1 MVKKKPGDFLLD
13 TRVSESTH
21 VNVAT
26 LNLQQWQV
34 FMSDFNSSFF
44 FCHSLRSSNNKS
56 LWCMAVSFVRQ
67 RCQKPFL
74 KCHQSTTK
82 KHLHYLPWYLDPLY
96 LEFCVVL
103 NQWNKQPQT
112 SQPLESCC
120 LPKGDVGEAEAAAV
134 QATLPF
140 RPDQRSFGD
149 GMKFWART
157 TVGYGWM
164 FSFSTSMSCLLLFFL
179 FSPDELVG
187 GCRFWQF
194 SMAIVAFFFV
204 FWTVGWFPGMKED
217 VSFVL
222 VFPLF
227 DAMNFRLCFAET
239 SMLLYMIDQEK
250 KQQVWIMMLSLVPC
264 THTRKGSTFFKI
276 SRQSLNA
283 ISYWIATLGATCQK
297 MPWKTCLSEE
307 EQARGK
313 TWTEEDWSRI
323 RPGWNRWHG

>member
-103 NQWNKQPQT
+103 NQLNKQPQT

-140 RPDQRSFGD
+140 RPDQRSFGV

-164 FSFSTSMSCLLLFFL
+164 FSFSTSMSCLLLFFFVFPWWVGWWL
-179 FSPDELVG
+179 SLLAIFNGYRCVFFFCVLNGWLVSWNEG
-187 GCRFWQF
+187 GCQFRFGIPTFWCNEFQALLRRNINAF
-194 SMAIVAFFFV
+194 VYDRSGKETTSVDNDAITSSVHTHPQRKHFF
-204 FWTVGWFPGMKED
+204 
-217 VSFVL
+217 
-222 VFPLF
+222 
-227 DAMNFRLCFAET
+227 
-239 SMLLYMIDQEK
+239 
-250 KQQVWIMMLSLVPC
+250 
-264 THTRKGSTFFKI
+264 
-276 SRQSLNA
+276 
-283 ISYWIATLGATCQK
+283 
-297 MPWKTCLSEE
+297 
-307 EQARGK
+307 
-313 TWTEEDWSRI
+313 
-323 RPGWNRWHG
+323 